1 MVGQQLLHHFSTKA
15 EGLEDVLNEHGL
27 KKTPTF
33 SPVTSKL
40 PPDLRKFELK
50 RNFSSSLA
58 ENAFLGITNIYWGCQ
73 TGNLYPMLQQSVQHT
88 QTPYTSNL
96 NWQNTAVVS
105 IHGASSKTTNLWKR
119 KKKKIK
125 VYPHL
130 CFLANDAKKQHFC
143 VSVCFSSLAQTSQER
158 KWFIKHLKTP
168 LLLVS
173 SHRGRTCT
181 YTQCVGFSLEPANE
195 ALQPVQNGART
206 RSHTLFGEYMD
217 IKENTTHEAYHRKK
231 ARL

>member
-27 KKTPTF
+27 KKTPTFPPTF

-119 KKKKIK
+119 KKKNLSLPSFMFPCKWCK
-125 VYPHL
+125 KTAFL
-130 CFLANDAKKQHFC
+130 CVCLFFFSGTNQPGEKMIYKTFKDTFAA
-143 VSVCFSSLAQTSQER
+143 SVITQRQNMYIHTVCRVFIGARQWSSA
-158 KWFIKHLKTP
+158 
-168 LLLVS
+168 
-173 SHRGRTCT
+173 TCT
-181 YTQCVGFSLEPANE
+181 E
-195 ALQPVQNGART
+195 
-206 RSHTLFGEYMD
+206 RSTHTLAHFVWRVHGY
-217 IKENTTHEAYHRKK
+217 
-231 ARL
+231 

>member
-1 MVGQQLLHHFSTKA
+1 MYLCDTLSPAHNPIIQLNWNKWREIRSCDGMICKSEPVLSHVMVKRIEKKKNRFREKMVGQQLLHHFSTKA

-27 KKTPTF
+27 KKTPTFPPTF

-119 KKKKIK
+119 KKKKSKFTLIYVSLQMMQK
-125 VYPHL
+125 NSIFVCL
-130 CFLANDAKKQHFC
+130 FVFLLWHKPARREND
-143 VSVCFSSLAQTSQER
+143 L
-158 KWFIKHLKTP
+158 
-168 LLLVS
+168 
-173 SHRGRTCT
+173 
-181 YTQCVGFSLEPANE
+181 
-195 ALQPVQNGART
+195 
-206 RSHTLFGEYMD
+206 
-217 IKENTTHEAYHRKK
+217 
-231 ARL
+231 